1 MPVHFGCK
9 DLKILNKSSCTGTQ
23 FLHAVG
29 AAEAGRYIEWLK
41 GQGISEGLEDS
52 HPEEVIVCCTGDGA
66 TSEGEWWEALNT
78 ATNLKL
84 PVVFVVE
91 DNGVNFLEVKAVRF
105 DSPLLVRT
113 VVNPV
118 TVSRY
123 LFPPDG
129 YFAKIP
135 FENNDKTQKEKNPEN
150 GNKHGK

>member
-9 DLKILNKSSCTGTQ
+9 DLKSSTNPHVRALNLL
-23 FLHAVG
+23 LHAVG

-91 DNGVNFLEVKAVRF
+91 DNGYAISVPREVGTSG
-105 DSPLLVRT
+105 DSISRLLR
-113 VVNPV
+113 
-118 TVSRY
+118 
-123 LFPPDG
+123 
-129 YFAKIP
+129 
-135 FENNDKTQKEKNPEN
+135 
-150 GNKHGK
+150 